1 MRRGTGRGR
10 PRSTGAKWVHKE
22 NGDSVPKW
30 VQKETGDSVHRHSP
44 IGADRLAEETVGGKD
59 GSSISKRNN
68 SQQISHGSVPK
79 YFEYKPKF
87 GSKNRQEWHSH
98 GGIQEVGADRLAGET
113 VGGEDGSSTGKR
125 NNSQQMSQGSVPK
138 NSEYKPKLS
147 KNRQGRHSHGGKDGF
162 ANTVRSQQ
170 GKNSPESVGSKSN
183 QFKCMGTPDSAH
195 KEDFP
200 QLSGRSDSEDLDAGK
215 ILSGGTAD
223 SITLQDDLP
232 HQAAPSNKGA
242 SLEVDMESK
251 LKISVQVE
259 SQLLSVS
266 AGKDGFANTV
276 RSQQGK
282 NSPESVGSKSNQFKC
297 MGTPDSAHK
306 EDFPQLSG
314 RSDSED
320 LDAGKILSGGTAD
333 SITLQDDLPH
343 QAAPS
348 NKGASLEVDM
358 ESKLKISVQ
367 VESQLLS
374 VSAGKYEPS
383 SSKDPKNSA
392 GHKNLEHS
400 EHSAMLD
407 SFDLCPTKS
416 EKTVILKPPLH
427 VQNRERRNEI
437 KSSLEGQ
444 NGFVLRAGL
453 VLLKSYISFS
463 DQVKIVKKCRDLG
476 LGPGGFYQPGYRDG
490 AKLRLK
496 MMCLGK
502 NWDPET
508 GNYGDHRP
516 VDEAKPP
523 AIPAEFYQLV
533 KKSIED
539 SHSLIQKNSKSSNVE
554 SILPWMSPN
563 ICLVNYYSE
572 NGRLGLHQDRDESQE
587 SLANGLPVV
596 SFSIGDKA
604 DFLYGDQRDVD
615 KADKVVLESGDVLI
629 FGGKSRHIFHGVTAI
644 HPNSAPKSLL
654 EETKLRPGRLN
665 LTFRQY

>member
-1 MRRGTGRGR
+1 M
-10 PRSTGAKWVHKE
+10 
-22 NGDSVPKW
+22 
-30 VQKETGDSVHRHSP
+30 
-44 IGADRLAEETVGGKD
+44 
-59 GSSISKRNN
+59 
-68 SQQISHGSVPK
+68 SHGSVPK
-79 YFEYKPKF
+79 HFEYKLKF

-98 GGIQEVGADRLAGET
+98 GGIQEVGADRLAERT
-113 VGGEDGSSTGKR
+113 VGGEDGSSIGKR
-125 NNSQQMSQGSVPK
+125 NNSQQRSLGSVPK
-138 NSEYKPKLS
+138 NSEYKPKLGS
-147 KNRQGRHSHGGKDGF
+147 KNRQEWHSHGGKDGF
-162 ANTVRSQQ
+162 ASIVRSQQ
-170 GKNSPESVGSKSN
+170 GINSPES
-183 QFKCMGTPDSAH
+183 A
-195 KEDFP
+195 
-200 QLSGRSDSEDLDAGK
+200 GRIQSGK
-215 ILSGGTAD
+215 ILSVGTAD

-232 HQAAPSNKGA
+232 NRAGPSDKGA
-242 SLEVDMESK
+242 SLEVNMEFK

-259 SQLLSVS
+259 TQVLSVS
-266 AGKDGFANTV
+266 AK
-276 RSQQGK
+276 
-282 NSPESVGSKSNQFKC
+282 
-297 MGTPDSAHK
+297 
-306 EDFPQLSG
+306 
-314 RSDSED
+314 
-320 LDAGKILSGGTAD
+320 
-333 SITLQDDLPH
+333 
-343 QAAPS
+343 
-348 NKGASLEVDM
+348 
-358 ESKLKISVQ
+358 
-367 VESQLLS
+367 
-374 VSAGKYEPS
+374 KYEPS
-383 SSKDPKNSA
+383 SSKDPKSSA
-392 GHKNLEHS
+392 GHKNLENS
-400 EHSAMLD
+400 EH
-407 SFDLCPTKS
+407 S
-416 EKTVILKPPLH
+416 EKTVTLKPPLL

-444 NGFVLRAGL
+444 NGIVLRAGM

-508 GNYGDHRP
+508 GNYGDHCP

-523 AIPAEFYQLV
+523 TIPAEFYQLV

-539 SHSLIQKNSKSSNVE
+539 SHSLIQENSKSSNVE

-563 ICLVNYYSE
+563 ICLVNFYSE

-587 SLANGLPVV
+587 SLAKGLPVV

-615 KADKVVLESGDVLI
+615 KAEKVVLESGDVLI

>member
-10 PRSTGAKWVHKE
+10 PRSTGPKWVQKE

-147 KNRQGRHSHGGKDGF
+147 KNRQGQHSHG
-162 ANTVRSQQ
+162 
-170 GKNSPESVGSKSN
+170 
-183 QFKCMGTPDSAH
+183 
-195 KEDFP
+195 
-200 QLSGRSDSEDLDAGK
+200 
-215 ILSGGTAD
+215 
-223 SITLQDDLP
+223 
-232 HQAAPSNKGA
+232 
-242 SLEVDMESK
+242 
-251 LKISVQVE
+251 
-259 SQLLSVS
+259 
-266 AGKDGFANTV
+266 GKDGFANTV

-427 VQNRERRNEI
+427 VQNRERRKEI

-523 AIPAEFYQLV
+523 TIPAEFYQLV

-615 KADKVVLESGDVLI
+615 KAGKVVLESGDVLI

>member
-10 PRSTGAKWVHKE
+10 ARSAGA
-22 NGDSVPKW
+22 KW

-44 IGADRLAEETVGGKD
+44 IGADRLAEETVGKD
-59 GSSISKRNN
+59 GSSIRERNN
-68 SQQISHGSVPK
+68 SQQMSHGSVPK
-79 YFEYKPKF
+79 HSEYKPK
-87 GSKNRQEWHSH
+87 NRHSH
-98 GGIQEVGADRLAGET
+98 GGIQEVRADRLAEET
-113 VGGEDGSSTGKR
+113 VGGQDGSSIGKR

-138 NSEYKPKLS
+138 NSEYKPKIGS
-147 KNRQGRHSHGGKDGF
+147 KNWQERHSHGGEDGF
-162 ANTVRSQQ
+162 AYKVLSQQ
-170 GKNSPESVGSKSN
+170 GINSPESVGSRSK

-195 KEDFP
+195 KQDFP
-200 QLSGRSDSEDLDAGK
+200 QLSRQSDSEDSDAGRIQSGK
-215 ILSGGTAD
+215 ILSVGTAD
-223 SITLQDDLP
+223 IITSQDDLP
-232 HQAAPSNKGA
+232 HQAAPSNEGA
-242 SLEVDMESK
+242 SLEVDKESK
-251 LKISVQVE
+251 LKISVHQVE
-259 SQLLSVS
+259 TQLLSVS
-266 AGKDGFANTV
+266 AK
-276 RSQQGK
+276 K
-282 NSPESVGSKSNQFKC
+282 N
-297 MGTPDSAHK
+297 
-306 EDFPQLSG
+306 
-314 RSDSED
+314 
-320 LDAGKILSGGTAD
+320 
-333 SITLQDDLPH
+333 
-343 QAAPS
+343 
-348 NKGASLEVDM
+348 
-358 ESKLKISVQ
+358 
-367 VESQLLS
+367 
-374 VSAGKYEPS
+374 EPS
-383 SSKDPKNSA
+383 SSKDPKSSA

-416 EKTVILKPPLH
+416 EKIVMLKPPLL

-444 NGFVLRAGL
+444 NGVVLRAGM

-463 DQVKIVKKCRDLG
+463 DQVKIVKKCQDLG

-523 AIPAEFYQLV
+523 TIPAEFCQLV

-539 SHSLIQKNSKSSNVE
+539 SHSLIQKHSKPSNVE

-587 SLANGLPVV
+587 SLAKGLPVV
-596 SFSIGDKA
+596 SLSIGDKA

-615 KADKVVLESGDVLI
+615 KAEKVVLESGDVLI

>member
-10 PRSTGAKWVHKE
+10 DRSTGAQ
-22 NGDSVPKW
+22 W
-30 VQKETGDSVHRHSP
+30 VQKKTGDSVHRHNP
-44 IGADRLAEETVGGKD
+44 IGADRLAEEAVCCKD
-59 GSSISKRNN
+59 GSSIGERNN
-68 SQQISHGSVPK
+68 SQQMSHGSAPNHSD
-79 YFEYKPKF
+79 YKPKF
-87 GSKNRQEWHSH
+87 GSKNRQEWHSR
-98 GGIQEVGADRLAGET
+98 GGIQEVGADRLAEDT
-113 VGGEDGSSTGKR
+113 VGGEDGSSIGKR
-125 NNSQQMSQGSVPK
+125 NNLQQMSQGSVPK
-138 NSEYKPKLS
+138 NSEYKPKLGS
-147 KNRQGRHSHGGKDGF
+147 KTQQEWHSYGGKDGF
-162 ANTVRSQQ
+162 ANIVRSQQ
-170 GKNSPESVGSKSN
+170 GINSPESVGSRSK

-195 KEDFP
+195 KQDFP
-200 QLSGRSDSEDLDAGK
+200 QLSGQSDSEDLDAGRIQSGK
-215 ILSGGTAD
+215 ILSVGTAD
-223 SITLQDDLP
+223 SITLPDDLP
-232 HQAAPSNKGA
+232 HQAAPSNERA
-242 SLEVDMESK
+242 SLEVDVESK
-251 LKISVQVE
+251 LKKNSVHQVE
-259 SQLLSVS
+259 TQPLSVS
-266 AGKDGFANTV
+266 A
-276 RSQQGK
+276 
-282 NSPESVGSKSNQFKC
+282 
-297 MGTPDSAHK
+297 
-306 EDFPQLSG
+306 
-314 RSDSED
+314 
-320 LDAGKILSGGTAD
+320 KIL
-333 SITLQDDLPH
+333 
-343 QAAPS
+343 
-348 NKGASLEVDM
+348 
-358 ESKLKISVQ
+358 
-367 VESQLLS
+367 
-374 VSAGKYEPS
+374 EPS
-383 SSKDPKNSA
+383 SSKDPKSSA

-400 EHSAMLD
+400 EHSTILD

-416 EKTVILKPPLH
+416 EKTVMLKPSLL

-444 NGFVLRAGL
+444 NGDVLRAGM
-453 VLLKSYISFS
+453 VLLKSYISVS

-523 AIPAEFYQLV
+523 TIPAEFYELV

-572 NGRLGLHQDRDESQE
+572 NGRLGLHQDCDESPD
-587 SLANGLPVV
+587 SLAKGLPVV

-615 KADKVVLESGDVLI
+615 KAEKVVLESGDVLI

>member
-1 MRRGTGRGR
+1 MRRGTDRGR
-10 PRSTGAKWVHKE
+10 TRSTVA
-22 NGDSVPKW
+22 KW
-30 VQKETGDSVHRHSP
+30 VQKETGDSVHRQSP
-44 IGADRLAEETVGGKD
+44 IGADRLAEEAVRGKD
-59 GSSISKRNN
+59 GSSIGKRNN
-68 SQQISHGSVPK
+68 FQQMSHGSAPK
-79 YFEYKPKF
+79 HSEYKPKF
-87 GSKNRQEWHSH
+87 VSKNRQEWHSH
-98 GGIQEVGADRLAGET
+98 GGIQEVGADRLARVT
-113 VGGEDGSSTGKR
+113 VSGEDGSSIGKR
-125 NNSQQMSQGSVPK
+125 NNSQQMSQGIVPK
-138 NSEYKPKLS
+138 NS
-147 KNRQGRHSHGGKDGF
+147 
-162 ANTVRSQQ
+162 
-170 GKNSPESVGSKSN
+170 
-183 QFKCMGTPDSAH
+183 
-195 KEDFP
+195 
-200 QLSGRSDSEDLDAGK
+200 
-215 ILSGGTAD
+215 D

-232 HQAAPSNKGA
+232 HQTAPSNEGA
-242 SLEVDMESK
+242 SLKVDVESK
-251 LKISVQVE
+251 LKTSVHRVETQVLSIS
-259 SQLLSVS
+259 
-266 AGKDGFANTV
+266 AK
-276 RSQQGK
+276 
-282 NSPESVGSKSNQFKC
+282 
-297 MGTPDSAHK
+297 
-306 EDFPQLSG
+306 
-314 RSDSED
+314 
-320 LDAGKILSGGTAD
+320 
-333 SITLQDDLPH
+333 
-343 QAAPS
+343 
-348 NKGASLEVDM
+348 
-358 ESKLKISVQ
+358 
-367 VESQLLS
+367 
-374 VSAGKYEPS
+374 KYEPS
-383 SSKDPKNSA
+383 SSKDPKSSA

-407 SFDLCPTKS
+407 PFDLCPTKS
-416 EKTVILKPPLH
+416 EKTVTLKPPLL

-444 NGFVLRAGL
+444 NVIVLRAGM

-508 GNYGDHRP
+508 GNYGDHCP

-523 AIPAEFYQLV
+523 TIPAEFYQLV

-563 ICLVNYYSE
+563 ICLVNFYSE

-587 SLANGLPVV
+587 SLAKGLPVV

-615 KADKVVLESGDVLI
+615 KAEKVVLESGDVLI

>member
-1 MRRGTGRGR
+1 MRRGTDRGR
-10 PRSTGAKWVHKE
+10 TRSTVA
-22 NGDSVPKW
+22 KW
-30 VQKETGDSVHRHSP
+30 VQKGTGDSVHRQSP
-44 IGADRLAEETVGGKD
+44 IGADRLAEEAVRGKD
-59 GSSISKRNN
+59 GSSIGKRNN
-68 SQQISHGSVPK
+68 FQQMSHGSAPK
-79 YFEYKPKF
+79 HSEYKPKF
-87 GSKNRQEWHSH
+87 VSKNRQEWHSH

-113 VGGEDGSSTGKR
+113 VSGEDGSSIGKR
-125 NNSQQMSQGSVPK
+125 NNSQQMSQGIVPK
-138 NSEYKPKLS
+138 NSEYKPKLGS
-147 KNRQGRHSHGGKDGF
+147 KTRQEWHSHGGKDGF
-162 ANTVRSQQ
+162 ANIVRSQR
-170 GKNSPESVGSKSN
+170 GINSPESVGSRSK
-183 QFKCMGTPDSAH
+183 QFKSMGTPDSAH
-195 KEDFP
+195 KQDFP
-200 QLSGRSDSEDLDAGK
+200 QLSGQSNSEDLDAGRIQSGK
-215 ILSGGTAD
+215 ILSVGTAD

-232 HQAAPSNKGA
+232 HQAAPSNEGA
-242 SLEVDMESK
+242 SLKVDVESK
-251 LKISVQVE
+251 LKTSVHQVE
-259 SQLLSVS
+259 TQVLS
-266 AGKDGFANTV
+266 
-276 RSQQGK
+276 
-282 NSPESVGSKSNQFKC
+282 
-297 MGTPDSAHK
+297 
-306 EDFPQLSG
+306 
-314 RSDSED
+314 
-320 LDAGKILSGGTAD
+320 
-333 SITLQDDLPH
+333 
-343 QAAPS
+343 
-348 NKGASLEVDM
+348 
-358 ESKLKISVQ
+358 ISTK
-367 VESQLLS
+367 
-374 VSAGKYEPS
+374 KYEPS
-383 SSKDPKNSA
+383 SSKDPKSSA

-407 SFDLCPTKS
+407 PFDLCPTKS
-416 EKTVILKPPLH
+416 EKTVMLKPPLL

-444 NGFVLRAGL
+444 NVIVLRAGM

-502 NWDPET
+502 NWDPDT

-523 AIPAEFYQLV
+523 TIPAEFYQLV

-563 ICLVNYYSE
+563 ICLVNFYSE

-587 SLANGLPVV
+587 SLAKGLPVV

-615 KADKVVLESGDVLI
+615 KAEKVVLESGDVLI